1 MKVEIKVPPAGESVT
16 EVAVAVIMKENGTF
30 VNKEEEILELETDK
44 VNQVMYAPAAGTLN
58 LTVSVDDKVKPEQII
73 GTIDTEGKGGAAP
86 PPAPKQEE
94 KKETPPPQAPPSG
107 EGARRS
113 VDSYVASIGKPQEEK
128 TQAPPPPPQTKPQ
141 KGQTRKRMSGLRRT
155 IAKRLVE
162 AKNTTAM
169 LTTFNEVD
177 MSEVMEIRSREKGAF
192 EKKHGVKLGFMSFFV
207 KACCAALKELPD
219 VNAFIDGEEI
229 VYNEG
234 IHISISVSTPKGLMV
249 PVLKNAEKL
258 TFAGVEKGI
267 QTFAEKAR
275 AGSISIDD
283 LQGGTFTITN
293 GGVFGSMLS
302 TPILNPPQ
310 SAILGM
316 HNIVQRPVVI
326 DGKIEIRP
334 IMYLALSYDH
344 RIIDGKEAVTF
355 LVRVKEILEKPERL
369 LLGETDV

>member
-128 TQAPPPPPQTKPQ
+128 TQAPPQPPQTKPQ